1 MQRAQVFEELS
12 LRLRP
17 DGKGAYITEVVQSPY
32 GCRNVSFNLR
42 DLGFPLEAIPESLTM
57 AVQGG
62 TSTGRDLR
70 SKPSTASGLKSSLT
84 PQQIG
89 GALFQ
94 ALFHDDLLRTFLL
107 CLGRMESRPD
117 HGLRI
122 RLAFDP
128 TEPELRKLIAL
139 PWELLYRSETRDF
152 LSRNPLTPVVRY
164 LEVPR
169 LTAPAD
175 PGDRLRILVALASP
189 RDLATLNLERE
200 CLQMKEALSRNP
212 RIEARFLD
220 HPTPAMLRSALQD
233 SEFHVFHYMGHGG
246 RDAATGE
253 GFLLFEDSRG
263 YSQPVPGAVLGEA
276 LKGGPRLRFV
286 FLNACRTAQIQR
298 DGGDPFAMMASSLVL
313 AGVPAITAMQFP
325 ISDAAALLFSQRLY
339 EALAS
344 GFSVDA
350 AVAEARLAIHL
361 ASPASMEWI
370 IPALYMS
377 IPDGRILL
385 ASTMNQESSDRMDTS
400 SKDHQK
406 ASNVGTLV
414 TDQGTVGGPDSVVL
428 GGSGYVVQGGIHFG
442 RSSRN
447 ESK

>member
-1 MQRAQVFEELS
+1 MQRVQVFEELS
-12 LRLRP
+12 LKLRP
-17 DGKGAYITEVVQSPY
+17 DGKGAYCTEVVQSPY
-32 GCRNVSFNLR
+32 GCRDVPFDPR
-42 DLGFPLEAIPESLTM
+42 DLGFPLEAIPESLAL
-57 AVQGG
+57 AVRGG
-62 TSTGRDLR
+62 NETGRDLG
-70 SKPSTASGLKSSLT
+70 SKPSTTSGLKLSLT

-89 GALFQ
+89 EALFR
-94 ALFHDDLLRTFLL
+94 ALFRDDLLRTFLL

-152 LSRNPLTPVVRY
+152 LSRNSRTPVVRY

-189 RDLATLNLERE
+189 RDVAALDLEKE
-200 CLQMKEALSRNP
+200 CLQMKEALSRDL

-220 HPTPAMLRSALQD
+220 HPTPAILRAALQD

-246 RDAATGE
+246 RDTATGE

-263 YSQPVPGAVLGEA
+263 YSQPVSGAVLGEV
-276 LKGGPRLRFV
+276 LKGSPMLRFV

-298 DGGDPFAMMASSLVL
+298 DGGDPFAMVASALVL
-313 AGVPAITAMQFP
+313 AGVPAITAMQLP

-339 EALAS
+339 GALAS
-344 GFSVDA
+344 GLSIDA

-361 ASPASMEWI
+361 ANPDSLEWI

-377 IPDGRILL
+377 VPDGRILL
-385 ASTMNQESSDRMDTS
+385 PSTMNQGESGPMDAS
-400 SKDHQK
+400 SRGLQNV
-406 ASNVGTLV
+406 SNVGNLV
-414 TDQGTVGGPDSVVL
+414 KDQGTVGGTDSVVL

-442 RSSRN
+442 RPNRN

>member
-1 MQRAQVFEELS
+1 MQRVQIFEELS

-17 DGKGAYITEVVQSPY
+17 DGKGAFITEVVHSPY
-32 GCRNVSFNLR
+32 GCRDVPFELR
-42 DLGFPLEAIPESLTM
+42 DLGFPSEAIPESLTV
-57 AVQGG
+57 AVQRGNG
-62 TSTGRDLR
+62 ADRDLG
-70 SKPSTASGLKSSLT
+70 SKPSTTPGLKPRLT

-89 GALFQ
+89 DALFR
-94 ALFHDDLLRTFLL
+94 ALFRDDLLRTFLL

-128 TEPELRKLIAL
+128 AEPELRKLIAL

-152 LSRNPLTPVVRY
+152 LSRNPQTPVVRY

-169 LTAPAD
+169 LTAPAN

-189 RDLATLNLERE
+189 RDVATLNLEKE
-200 CLQMKEALSRNP
+200 CLQMKEALSRDP
-212 RIEARFLD
+212 RIEIRFLD
-220 HPTPAMLRSALQD
+220 HPTPATLRATLQD

-246 RDAATGE
+246 RDTATGE
-253 GFLLFEDSRG
+253 GFLLFEDTHG
-263 YSQPVPGAVLGEA
+263 CSQPVPGAVLGEV
-276 LKGGPRLRFV
+276 LKGSPMLRFV
-286 FLNACRTAQIQR
+286 FLNACRTAQIHR
-298 DGGDPFAMMASSLVL
+298 DGGDPFAMMASALVL

-339 EALAS
+339 GALAS
-344 GFSVDA
+344 GFSIDA

-361 ASPASMEWI
+361 ANPDSLEWI

-377 IPDGRILL
+377 VPDGRILL
-385 ASTMNQESSDRMDTS
+385 PSALSQENSGLMDTS
-400 SKDHQK
+400 SRDPQK
-406 ASNVGTLV
+406 VSKVDTLV

-442 RSSRN
+442 RPNRN